1 MKAVRFTLLTVVMLF
16 QGFAMLPANL
26 AFANQTPERKLAVYE
41 LEPRTGLSLADAVR
55 VSRLMNLVPAEDRGQ
70 ESAST
75 NSHFRPI
82 SYNPR

>member
-55 VSRLMNLVPAEDRGQ
+55 VSRLMKSYAI
-70 ESAST
+70 
-75 NSHFRPI
+75 FRPI
-82 SYNPR
+82 RWTQWNVRTR